1 MILSIALKL
10 FYTVSEIPPVV
21 SAILKVLLA
30 VQETIADPYKLIEN
44 LLLVTFTVSTIGII

>member
-10 FYTVSEIPPVV
+10 FYTVCEIPPVV